1 MEDLEKEDIIIDK
14 KDSKQNETKIKIK
27 EYFDINKSLTK
38 NNFNNFLNYIG
49 LGQIWSTD
57 DEQNILWDKV
67 SMYSVDKKNIDYEA
81 ALCGINDF
89 FEEEDDDNDISDE
102 NNKLSDNDL
111 LSDIDLQSLH
121 TKSKFLEEDEIKKEN
136 SNDDNIIDEFINDIS
151 NNEGNLYAIRFIN
164 EISFSK
170 YLNAKEND
178 IENNNL
184 NCANKNDIINEIQTK
199 YKFINISNEI
209 LHNYFNYISKNII
222 DEKDKFI
229 IDKTLIEYTNS
240 IINKKINN
248 KKITITSLNLNQN
261 LSNDN
266 KTVNKI
272 STNIEKLV
280 SLDSNIIEC
289 IKSIV
294 DLRDNKNFV
303 ELGMEYIE
311 KYISKLKDSIYK
323 EMKNKENEYEQKL
336 LNSCNNN
343 NNDTNLEEENKK
355 LKAQIEYLIKENLTL
370 SKDIEDIKSKNENI
384 GLNSNKELNKIKI
397 TNEISKNRDELV
409 SPSKNSINLQNN
421 PQKNK
426 NKIFIPPLKLKEQ
439 INHEIENSNVI
450 STEQSKEISYIKN
463 TNSNSKAKILLGKS
477 PNKLQTVGTN
487 SFNDL
492 CEDLTNSHQ
501 DIFSLNL
508 NNITTDQFLLD
519 TTRLCNEGEDI
530 NKNNE
535 KDRYSISNNSKIIN
549 TNSNKDYK
557 INNYLYED
565 TSVGLSRI
573 RDNNDKDEYYDDYFE
588 DDLDIDINKKS
599 RYNRVLTEHYLR
611 NSNIQNNDLLD
622 ENENNDNNINNVNRV
637 NTNYYKAQSFFNN
650 HNNLLKKKI
659 KYTNEDI
666 FYGYMNKAIKDFYDF
681 NYLSKNHKISKI
693 LSKNKEKLI
702 NKEFLSNQINAYI
715 NSLKKKK
722 CIIIITYQTFYFLK
736 NEESYECILKLNIKS
751 LESIIISAKHFNLLQ
766 LSFNGGIDIIIES
779 YQRIDILTFLQNLI
793 EGGKFN
799 KNLKISSS
807 NDFYFHKKNGTL
819 EKVPTLKNKI
829 FQFTPNFE
837 NAQKIGVLLKYKENI
852 FSGSFHEKLIVL
864 SSIGL
869 MYFDENSKIP
879 KDIIPVI
886 GTTIKFI
893 VVQVNKKIYCFK
905 MKTINNEVYI
915 FGSFQ
920 KKEIFDWLK
929 ELAHFKKVYH
939 LKMKHI
945 NPNFVSQNSNEISND
960 VNLIKNN
967 ELNENI
973 FS

>member
-1 MEDLEKEDIIIDK
+1 MEDLENEDKNINK
-14 KDSKQNETKIKIK
+14 KDSKENEAKIKIK

-38 NNFNNFLNYIG
+38 NNFNDFLNYIG
-49 LGQIWSTD
+49 LGQIWSTE
-57 DEQNILWDKV
+57 DEQTILWNKV
-67 SMYSVDKKNIDYEA
+67 AMYSVDKKNIDYEA

-89 FEEEDDDNDISDE
+89 FEEEDDNDISE
-102 NNKLSDNDL
+102 ESNKLSDNDL

-121 TKSKFLEEDEIKKEN
+121 VKSKFLEEDENKKEK
-136 SNDDNIIDEFINDIS
+136 SNDENIVDEFINNIS
-151 NNEGNLYAIRFIN
+151 ENEGNLYAIRFIN
-164 EISFSK
+164 EICFSK
-170 YLNAKEND
+170 YMDIKENE

-184 NCANKNDIINEIQTK
+184 SCANKNDIINEIQTK
-199 YKFINISNEI
+199 YKFINISNDI
-209 LHNYFNYISKNII
+209 LQDYFNYISKNVI

-229 IDKTLIEYTNS
+229 IDKTLIEY
-240 IINKKINN
+240 INVIINN
-248 KKITITSLNLNQN
+248 KINSKKISIKKLNLNQN

-266 KTVNKI
+266 KITINI
-272 STNIEKLV
+272 LTNIEKL
-280 SLDSNIIEC
+280 SSIDSNILEC
-289 IKSIV
+289 IKSMIAM
-294 DLRDNKNFV
+294 RDNKNFI

-323 EMKNKENEYEQKL
+323 EMMNKENEYEQKL

-343 NNDTNLEEENKK
+343 NNINNLENENKK
-355 LKAQIEYLIKENLTL
+355 LKTQIENLIKENLTL
-370 SKDIEDIKSKNENI
+370 SKDIEDINNKNESI
-384 GLNSNKELNKIKI
+384 GLNSSKELNKIKI
-397 TNEISKNRDELV
+397 TNEISKNRDESD
-409 SPSKNSINLQNN
+409 SPFKNCINIQNN
-421 PQKNK
+421 PQKSK
-426 NKIFIPPLKLKEQ
+426 NKIIIPPLKFKEQ
-439 INHEIENSNVI
+439 INHDIENSNVI

-519 TTRLCNEGEDI
+519 TTRLCNEGEDN

-535 KDRYSISNNSKIIN
+535 RDRYNISNNSKIIN
-549 TNSNKDYK
+549 TNSKKENN

-565 TSVGLSRI
+565 TSMRLSRI
-573 RDNNDKDEYYDDYFE
+573 KDNNDKDEYCDDYFD
-588 DDLDIDINKKS
+588 DDLDLDINKKP
-599 RYNRVLTEHYLR
+599 RYNRGLTGHYLR
-611 NSNIQNNDLLD
+611 NSSLQNNNFLD
-622 ENENNDNNINNVNRV
+622 DNENNDNNINNVNRV
-637 NTNYYKAQSFFNN
+637 NTDYYKAQSFFNYN
-650 HNNLLKKKI
+650 NNLLKKKM

-693 LSKNKEKLI
+693 LSQNKEKLI
-702 NKEFLSNQINAYI
+702 IKEFLSNQINAYI
-715 NSLKKKK
+715 NNLKKKK
-722 CIIIITYQTFYFLK
+722 CILIITYQTFYFLK
-736 NEESYECILKLNIKS
+736 SDESYECILKLNIKS
-751 LESIIISAKHFNLLQ
+751 LESIVISTKHFNLLQ
-766 LSFNGGIDIIIES
+766 LSFNGGTDIIIES

-793 EGGKFN
+793 EKDKFS

-807 NDFYFHKKNGTL
+807 NDFCFHKKNGTL

-829 FQFTPNFE
+829 FLFTPNFE

-905 MKTINNEVYI
+905 MRTINNEVYI
-915 FGSFQ
+915 FGSLQ

-945 NPNFVSQNSNEISND
+945 NPNFVTQNSNEISKD
-960 VNLIKNN
+960 INLIKNN
-967 ELNENI
+967 DLNENI

>member
-1 MEDLEKEDIIIDK
+1 MEDLEKEDKLIYK
-14 KDSKQNETKIKIK
+14 KYSKENETKIKIK

-38 NNFNNFLNYIG
+38 NNFNDFLNYIG
-49 LGQIWSTD
+49 LGQIWSTE
-57 DEQNILWDKV
+57 DEQKILWNKV
-67 SMYSVDKKNIDYEA
+67 AMYSVDKNNIDYEA

-89 FEEEDDDNDISDE
+89 FEEDDDNDVSEE

-121 TKSKFLEEDEIKKEN
+121 IKSNFLEEDENKNEI
-136 SNDDNIIDEFINDIS
+136 SNDENIVDEFINNIS
-151 NNEGNLYAIRFIN
+151 DNEGNLYAIRFIN
-164 EISFSK
+164 ELSFSK
-170 YLNAKEND
+170 YSINKEND
-178 IENNNL
+178 IENNNVSCL
-184 NCANKNDIINEIQTK
+184 SKNDIMNEIKTK
-199 YKFINISNEI
+199 YKFINISNDI
-209 LHNYFNYISKNII
+209 LQNYFNYISKNII
-222 DEKDKFI
+222 DEKERFI
-229 IDKTLIEYTNS
+229 IDKKFIEYINV
-240 IINKKINN
+240 IINNKINN
-248 KKITITSLNLNQN
+248 KKIAIKPLNLNQN

-266 KTVNKI
+266 KNITNI
-272 STNIEKLV
+272 STNIEKL
-280 SLDSNIIEC
+280 SSIDSNIIEC
-289 IKSIV
+289 IKAMA
-294 DLRDNKNFV
+294 DMRDNKNFI
-303 ELGMEYIE
+303 ELGIEYIE

-323 EMKNKENEYEQKL
+323 EIKNKENEYEQKL
-336 LNSCNNN
+336 LNACNNRI
-343 NNDTNLEEENKK
+343 NDQKLEDENKR
-355 LKAQIEYLIKENLTL
+355 LKTQIEYLKKENSIL
-370 SKDIEDIKSKNENI
+370 SKDIEDIKNKNERI
-384 GLNSNKELNKIKI
+384 GLNSTKELNKIKI
-397 TNEISKNRDELV
+397 TNEISKNREESD
-409 SPSKNSINLQNN
+409 SPSKNSINIQNN
-421 PQKNK
+421 PQKIK

-439 INHEIENSNVI
+439 INHEIENTNAI
-450 STEQSKEISYIKN
+450 STEQSKDLSHIKN

-477 PNKLQTVGTN
+477 PNKLQSEGTN

-492 CEDLTNSHQ
+492 YEDLSNSHQ

-519 TTRLCNEGEDI
+519 TTRLCNEGEDN
-530 NKNNE
+530 NKNN
-535 KDRYSISNNSKIIN
+535 DRDRCSISNNSKIIN
-549 TNSNKDYK
+549 TNYNKGNN
-557 INNYLYED
+557 INNYINED
-565 TSVGLSRI
+565 ISMRLSRI
-573 RDNNDKDEYYDDYFE
+573 KDNNDKDEYCDDYFD
-588 DDLDIDINKKS
+588 DDLDLDNNKP
-599 RYNRVLTEHYLR
+599 RYNRGLTDHNFR
-611 NSNIQNNDLLD
+611 NSNIQNNNFWD
-622 ENENNDNNINNVNRV
+622 ENDNNDDNVNNINRV
-637 NTNYYKAQSFFNN
+637 NTDYYKAQSFLNN
-650 HNNLLKKKI
+650 KNNNPLKKKM

-681 NYLSKNHKISKI
+681 SYLSKNHKISKI
-693 LSKNKEKLI
+693 LSQNKEKLI

-715 NSLKKKK
+715 NNVKKKK

-736 NEESYECILKLNIKS
+736 NDESYECILKPKINS
-751 LESIIISAKHFNLLQ
+751 LKSIIISTKHFNLLQ
-766 LSFNGGIDIIIES
+766 LSFNDGTDIIIES
-779 YQRIDILTFLQNLI
+779 YQRIDILTFLQNLL
-793 EGGKFN
+793 EKGKFN

-807 NDFYFHKKNGTL
+807 NDFYFHKKNSTL

-829 FQFTPNFE
+829 FLITPNFE

-869 MYFDENSKIP
+869 MFFDENSKIP

-905 MKTINNEVYI
+905 MRTINNEVYI

-945 NPNFVSQNSNEISND
+945 NPNFVNQNSNEISND
-960 VNLIKNN
+960 INLIKNN

>member
-1 MEDLEKEDIIIDK
+1 MEDLEKEDKIIDK
-14 KDSKQNETKIKIK
+14 KDSKENETKIKIK
-27 EYFDINKSLTK
+27 EYFDINKSLAK

-49 LGQIWSTD
+49 LGQIWSTE

-67 SMYSVDKKNIDYEA
+67 AMYSVDKKNIDYEA

-89 FEEEDDDNDISDE
+89 FEEEEDDDNDISGE

-121 TKSKFLEEDEIKKEN
+121 VKSKFLEEDENKKEN

-151 NNEGNLYAIRFIN
+151 DNEGNLYSIRFIN

-170 YLNAKEND
+170 FLNVKENN

-184 NCANKNDIINEIQTK
+184 NCVNKNDIINEIQTK

-209 LHNYFNYISKNII
+209 LQNYFSYISKNII
-222 DEKDKFI
+222 DEKDI
-229 IDKTLIEYTNS
+229 IVDKTLIEYINS
-240 IINKKINN
+240 IINKKINSKN
-248 KKITITSLNLNQN
+248 IAITSLNLNQN

-266 KTVNKI
+266 KNITKI
-272 STNIEKLV
+272 STNIEKLT

-289 IKSIV
+289 IKSII

-303 ELGMEYIE
+303 DLGMEYIE

-336 LNSCNNN
+336 INSCNNN
-343 NNDTNLEEENKK
+343 NNDKKLEEENKK

-370 SKDIEDIKSKNENI
+370 SKDIEDIKIKNENI
-384 GLNSNKELNKIKI
+384 GMNSNKELNKIKI
-397 TNEISKNRDELV
+397 TNEISKNRDELD
-409 SPSKNSINLQNN
+409 SPNKSKINIQNN

-439 INHEIENSNVI
+439 INHEIENSNAI

-463 TNSNSKAKILLGKS
+463 ANSNSKAKILLGKS

-519 TTRLCNEGEDI
+519 TTRLCNEGEDN
-530 NKNNE
+530 NKNND
-535 KDRYSISNNSKIIN
+535 KDRYSIYNNSKIIN
-549 TNSNKDYK
+549 TNSNKDNK
-557 INNYLYED
+557 MNNYLYED
-565 TSVGLSRI
+565 TSMGLSRI
-573 RDNNDKDEYYDDYFE
+573 KDNNDKDEYCDDYFD
-588 DDLDIDINKKS
+588 DDLDLDINQKP
-599 RYNRVLTEHYLR
+599 RYNRVLTEHYSR
-611 NSNIQNNDLLD
+611 NSNIQNNDFLD

-637 NTNYYKAQSFFNN
+637 NTDYYKAQSFFNN

-666 FYGYMNKAIKDFYDF
+666 FYGYMNKAIKEFYDF
-681 NYLSKNHKISKI
+681 HYLSKNHKISKM

-715 NSLKKKK
+715 NNLKKKK

-751 LESIIISAKHFNLLQ
+751 LESIIISTKHFNLLQ
-766 LSFNGGIDIIIES
+766 LSFNGGTDIIIES

-793 EGGKFN
+793 ERGKFN

-905 MKTINNEVYI
+905 MRTINNEVYI

-945 NPNFVSQNSNEISND
+945 NPNFVSQNSNDISND

-967 ELNENI
+967 ELNDNI

>member
-1 MEDLEKEDIIIDK
+1 MEDLKSEDKIIDK
-14 KDSKQNETKIKIK
+14 KDSKENETKTKIK

-49 LGQIWSTD
+49 LGQIWSTEE
-57 DEQNILWDKV
+57 EQNILWNKV
-67 SMYSVDKKNIDYEA
+67 AMYSVDKKNIDYES

-89 FEEEDDDNDISDE
+89 FEEEDDDKSMSE
-102 NNKLSDNDL
+102 NDL
-111 LSDIDLQSLH
+111 FSDIDLQSLH
-121 TKSKFLEEDEIKKEN
+121 VKSKFLEEDENKKEN
-136 SNDDNIIDEFINDIS
+136 SNEENIIDEFINNIS
-151 NNEGNLYAIRFIN
+151 DNEGNLYAIKIIN
-164 EISFSK
+164 EVFFRK
-170 YLNAKEND
+170 YLNIKEND

-184 NCANKNDIINEIQTK
+184 SCINKNDIINEIQTK
-199 YKFINISNEI
+199 YKFINISNDI
-209 LHNYFNYISKNII
+209 LQNYFNYISKNII

-229 IDKTLIEYTNS
+229 IDKIHLEY
-240 IINKKINN
+240 INVIINN
-248 KKITITSLNLNQN
+248 KINSKKIAIKSLNLDQN
-261 LSNDN
+261 LSNGN
-266 KTVNKI
+266 KNIANI

-280 SLDSNIIEC
+280 QIDSNIIEC
-289 IKSIV
+289 IKAMI
-294 DLRDNKNFV
+294 DMPDNKNFIQ
-303 ELGMEYIE
+303 LGMEYLE

-336 LNSCNNN
+336 LHSCNNN
-343 NNDTNLEEENKK
+343 NTDKNLEDENKR
-355 LKAQIEYLIKENLTL
+355 LKTQIEYLIKENLTL
-370 SKDIEDIKSKNENI
+370 SKDIEDIKNKNEDSTN
-384 GLNSNKELNKIKI
+384 ELNKVKI
-397 TNEISKNRDELV
+397 TNQIPKNRDEAD
-409 SPSKNSINLQNN
+409 SPNKNSINIQNN
-421 PQKNK
+421 PPKSK

-439 INHEIENSNVI
+439 INHEIDSSNVI
-450 STEQSKEISYIKN
+450 STEQSKEYSNIKN
-463 TNSNSKAKILLGKS
+463 TNSNSKTKILLGKS

-492 CEDLTNSHQ
+492 SEDLTNSHQ

-508 NNITTDQFLLD
+508 NNVTTDQFLLD
-519 TTRLCNEGEDI
+519 TTRLCNEGEDN
-530 NKNNE
+530 NKNNDR
-535 KDRYSISNNSKIIN
+535 DRYSISNNSKIIN
-549 TNSNKDYK
+549 TNKRKDNNL
-557 INNYLYED
+557 NNYLYED
-565 TSVGLSRI
+565 TSMGLSRI
-573 RDNNDKDEYYDDYFE
+573 KDNNDKDEYCDDYFDE
-588 DDLDIDINKKS
+588 DLDLDINDKPKYI
-599 RYNRVLTEHYLR
+599 RGLTDHFFR
-611 NSNIQNNDLLD
+611 NSNIQNNNFLE
-622 ENENNDNNINNVNRV
+622 ENENNDNNINNINRV
-637 NTNYYKAQSFFNN
+637 NTDYNKAQSFLNN
-650 HNNLLKKKI
+650 HNNPLKKKI

-681 NYLSKNHKISKI
+681 NYLSKNHKISKV

-715 NSLKKKK
+715 NGLKKKK
-722 CIIIITYQTFYFLK
+722 CILIITYQTFYFLK
-736 NEESYECILKLNIKS
+736 SDESYECILKSDIKS
-751 LESIIISAKHFNLLQ
+751 LQSIIVSTKHFNLLQ
-766 LSFNGGIDIIIES
+766 LSFNGGTDIIIES
-779 YQRIDILTFLQNLI
+779 YQRIYILIFLQNLI
-793 EGGKFN
+793 EKGKFN

-807 NDFYFHKKNGTL
+807 NDFYFHKKNNTL

-852 FSGSFHEKLIVL
+852 FSASFQEKLIVL

-893 VVQVNKKIYCFK
+893 VVQVNKKIYCLK
-905 MKTINNEVYI
+905 MRTINNEVYI

-945 NPNFVSQNSNEISND
+945 NPNFVSQNSNEMSHDI
-960 VNLIKNN
+960 NLINNN

>member
-1 MEDLEKEDIIIDK
+1 MEDLKKEDKIINK
-14 KDSKQNETKIKIK
+14 KDSKENETKTKIK

-67 SMYSVDKKNIDYEA
+67 AMYSVDKKNIDYEA

-136 SNDDNIIDEFINDIS
+136 SNDDNIINEFINDIS

-248 KKITITSLNLNQN
+248 KKITITSLNLNQK

-266 KTVNKI
+266 KTINKI

-549 TNSNKDYK
+549 TNINKDYK

>member
-67 SMYSVDKKNIDYEA
+67 AMYSVDKKNIDYEA

-266 KTVNKI
+266 KTINKI
-272 STNIEKLV
+272 STNIGKLV

-303 ELGMEYIE
+303 ELGMEYID

-549 TNSNKDYK
+549 TNINKDYK

-722 CIIIITYQTFYFLK
+722 CIIISTYQTFYFLK